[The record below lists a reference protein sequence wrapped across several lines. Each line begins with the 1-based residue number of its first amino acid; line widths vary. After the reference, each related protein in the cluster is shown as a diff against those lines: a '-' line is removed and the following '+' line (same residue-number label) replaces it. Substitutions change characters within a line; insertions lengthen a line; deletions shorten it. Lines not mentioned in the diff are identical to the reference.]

1 MSFVPAAVD
10 YAGRQV
16 DIELLKSI
24 RGPVALQRVDVDVG
38 AGGTPRIVA
47 GIQKAV
53 QRYAHLLLTTLDD
66 VKFRPELGGRLVSA
80 LQSGT
85 VSNRGYMTHLFVI
98 ASSAALRAMNADDA
112 LESMGPAPDDERV
125 ESATLSSLDIDYST
139 GTVSFE
145 VTISTRAGTSYTYV
159 IPVSTGL

>member
-1 MSFVPAAVD
+1 MSFVQSTVD
-10 YAGRQV
+10 YSNRQV

-24 RGPVALQRVDVDVG
+24 REPVAIQAVDV
-38 AGGTPRIVA
+38 ATMPTPRMVT

-53 QRYAHLLLTTLDD
+53 QRYAHLLMTTLDD
-66 VKFRPELGGRLVSA
+66 VKFYPRLGGKLVES
-80 LQSGT
+80 LISGT
-85 VSNRGYMTHLFVI
+85 VSNRGYMTHLFML
-98 ASSAALRAMNADDA
+98 ASSNALRAMREDDDNPA
-112 LESMGPAPDDERV
+112 MGPGIPDDEYV
-125 ESATLSSLDIDYST
+125 DQIELSSTDIDYST